1 MKKQHF
7 FRIISLFA
15 LMHALFLFGCFNDS
29 LTFQIRFSEVSG
41 LTRGDRVYFGR
52 NDIGQVE
59 TVTYTN
65 QGDYLVEVKVK
76 TEFTNATT
84 EDSKFYIEPNP
95 LNPAAMA
102 VVVEQ
107 DRPGGLILK
116 KDSTVLGSIRPGYL
130 NNIFEGMKKHAGQ
143 AEKQLTESL
152 EGIKKSLNST
162 TEQLDKNLETTIEDF
177 TSRLDSFTDEI
188 SKLPDSQEVQKLEES
203 FRQFSDEFQTAQKD
217 VQDYLRTEILPK
229 IRIELD
235 QLREKFKQEG
245 REQEIEKLDNQVTNL
260 EMI

>member
-7 FRIISLFA
+7 FKILSLFT
-15 LMHALFLFGCFNDS
+15 MVHALFLFGCFDNS
-29 LTFQIRFSEVSG
+29 LTFQIRFPEVSG
-41 LTRGDRVYFGR
+41 LTQGDRVYFGR

-65 QGDYLVEVKVK
+65 QGDYLVEVKVNA
-76 TEFTNATT
+76 EFTNATT
-84 EDSKFYIEPNP
+84 EDSKFYIEQNP
-95 LNPAAMA
+95 VNTSAMA
-102 VVVEQ
+102 VIVEQ
-107 DRPGGLILK
+107 DRPGGPILK
-116 KDSTVLGSIRPGYL
+116 KDSMILGSIRPGYL
-130 NNIFEGMKKHAGQ
+130 NNILEGMKKHAGQ

-162 TEQLDKNLETTIEDF
+162 TERLDKDLEATIEDF
-177 TSRLDSFTDEI
+177 SSRLDSFTDEI

-203 FRQFSDEFQTAQKD
+203 FRRFSDEFQTAQKD
-217 VQDYLRTEILPK
+217 VQDYLRNEILPK

-235 QLREKFKQEG
+235 QLREKLKQEG